1 MAESKKKT
9 DAPDKKP
16 RAAKSA
22 AKDATAAASEAVAT
36 APVAPIET
44 KPAKKTPPKAK
55 KEETPAAVLPEN
67 LSLTGD
73 NIELPKIV
81 KAKGSKNIHNGVAH
95 ILATFN
101 NTIVTITDLKGNVI
115 GWSSAGKVGF
125 KGSRKSTA
133 YAAQMVAQDASR
145 QAMGHGLKEVEVL
158 VRGPG
163 AGRESAVRAL
173 QAIGLELTVI
183 RDVTPVPHNG
193 CRPPKQRRVWGFMG
207 RYTGPKTKV
216 SRRYGVPLFGPSK
229 SLERKNYPPGM
240 HGPKGSRRKQS
251 DYAIALGEKQ
261 KLRYQYGLLERQ
273 FRRIFQNALRKRG
286 VTGETLLQL
295 LETRLDNVVF
305 RLGMANT
312 RSAARQLVSHRHVLV
327 NGRSVNISS
336 YNVKAGDE
344 VSVKDKPKSRQ
355 LALRN
360 LELTQIAPVP
370 DWLTVDRDAL
380 KGKVARIPSREEIQ
394 PMVNEQLI
402 VELYSR

>member
-16 RAAKSA
+16 RTAKSA

-193 CRPPKQRRVWGFMG
+193 CRPPKQRRV
-207 RYTGPKTKV
+207 
-216 SRRYGVPLFGPSK
+216 
-229 SLERKNYPPGM
+229 
-240 HGPKGSRRKQS
+240 
-251 DYAIALGEKQ
+251 
-261 KLRYQYGLLERQ
+261 
-273 FRRIFQNALRKRG
+273 
-286 VTGETLLQL
+286 
-295 LETRLDNVVF
+295 
-305 RLGMANT
+305 
-312 RSAARQLVSHRHVLV
+312 
-327 NGRSVNISS
+327 
-336 YNVKAGDE
+336 
-344 VSVKDKPKSRQ
+344 
-355 LALRN
+355 
-360 LELTQIAPVP
+360 
-370 DWLTVDRDAL
+370 
-380 KGKVARIPSREEIQ
+380 
-394 PMVNEQLI
+394 
-402 VELYSR
+402 